1 MGLGEVNLDKR
12 KRFASDTIKGFVQQE
27 WDASMTTSAS
37 NVENL
42 AMGCTYVTE
51 SQGGRN
57 GGPQQQPAPS
67 TSAISV
73 NNTNQANNVRS
84 GQSATSNNN

>member
-12 KRFASDTIKGFVQQE
+12 KRFARDTIKGFVQQE

-42 AMGCTYVTE
+42 AMGRTYVTE
-51 SQGGRN
+51 SQGAEMV
-57 GGPQQQPAPS
+57 APNS
-67 TSAISV
+67 SQS
-73 NNTNQANNVRS
+73 QA
-84 GQSATSNNN
+84 